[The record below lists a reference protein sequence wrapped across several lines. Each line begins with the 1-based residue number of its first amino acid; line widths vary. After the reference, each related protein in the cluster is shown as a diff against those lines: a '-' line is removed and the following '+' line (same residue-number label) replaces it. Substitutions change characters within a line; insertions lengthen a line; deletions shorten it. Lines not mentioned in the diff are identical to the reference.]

1 MVVYNIE
8 PFGSFARIGNRN
20 EVCAKVSGSNFGGIC
35 EQIRSIFSQRRRPN
49 FGGLSTRTR
58 MRVLFYMVI
67 CASVF
72 AENWGRF
79 HSPLVPLACFSMCRL
94 PKHFCAFGATSA
106 LADAFLCL
114 LLPNDIRVLFHEKAL
129 FLRFLS
135 LLPLLYLALFRR
147 ETSGRRP
154 REQRHNSPPTKSAVC

>member
-1 MVVYNIE
+1 MIWLCLITLADKSAKDKPPSVV
-8 PFGSFARIGNRN
+8 G
-20 EVCAKVSGSNFGGIC
+20 VSRLTLLDCLTTWVYLDN
-35 EQIRSIFSQRRRPN
+35 
-49 FGGLSTRTR
+49 TRTR

-67 CASVF
+67 CVSVF

-79 HSPLVPLACFSMCRL
+79 HGSLTPFACLSMFRL
-94 PKHFCAFGATSA
+94 PKQLTAHPYCAFGATSA

-135 LLPLLYLALFRR
+135 LLPLLYLAFFRR

-154 REQRHNSPPTKSAVC
+154 SEQRHNSPPTKSAFY